1 MASGGKWKEFLIE
14 DLFEKLDLKFKKKKF
29 NKAEDISQKRTKEFD
44 LPLVNAKNGDNGIM
58 YYGRSTDFESAEM
71 TIDIVNDGAVSTGNV
86 YPQPQR
92 TGVLYNAYLI
102 KAKQNVSK
110 VSLSFLSTA
119 IQKSI
124 KLKFGYEDKAG
135 WEKVKKEYISLP
147 SLDDNPAFSYMDSF
161 ITELQA
167 ERLQEL
173 QAERLQELQAER
185 LQELQGYLQ
194 VTGLSNYTLTEE
206 EQRAIDDLDN
216 IKWGTFNIEKLFGKA
231 TRGKRLK
238 SADRISGDLPFVT
251 AGENDTGISAFIGN
265 DVEVFKANTITID
278 MFGSAKYRNYQYGAD
293 DHIAVV
299 HCDKLAKESVL
310 FLTSAIHK
318 VSNAGQFSY
327 AKNFYAKDADELNIS
342 LPIKNSEPNYE
353 QMEIIGSAVQK
364 LVIADVVK
372 YADRELSAYQSVI
385 GE

>member
-124 KLKFGYEDKAG
+124 KLKFGYENKAG

-147 SLDDNPAFSYMDSF
+147 SLDDNPAYFYMDSF
-161 ITELQA
+161 IT
-167 ERLQEL
+167 
-173 QAERLQELQAER
+173 ELQAER

-206 EQRAIDDLDN
+206 EQRAIDSFSEVDWDEF
-216 IKWGTFNIEKLFGKA
+216 TFSSLFDSIQQGE
-231 TRGKRLK
+231 RLTK
-238 SADRISGDLPFVT
+238 SDQISGDLPFVMSGIT
-251 AGENDTGISAFIGN
+251 NTGVVKYIGN
-265 DVEVFKANTITID
+265 SVTQFPKNSITID
-278 MFGSAKYRNYQYGAD
+278 IFGNAFYRSIIFGASDDVGVYWNRENKKSENVMLILAGSIQKALRGRFEYGNKLRSSKSYNLKCHLPTKNNDPDYKLMKTLGSA
-293 DHIAVV
+293 I
-299 HCDKLAKESVL
+299 
-310 FLTSAIHK
+310 
-318 VSNAGQFSY
+318 
-327 AKNFYAKDADELNIS
+327 
-342 LPIKNSEPNYE
+342 
-353 QMEIIGSAVQK
+353 QK

-385 GE
+385 V

>member
-1 MASGGKWKEFLIE
+1 MQKLEEEFLASGGKWKEFLIE

-124 KLKFGYEDKAG
+124 KLKFGYENKAG

-147 SLDDNPAFSYMDSF
+147 SLDDNPAFFYMDSF
-161 ITELQA
+161 IT
-167 ERLQEL
+167 
-173 QAERLQELQAER
+173 ELQAER

-206 EQRAIDDLDN
+206 EQRAIDSFSEVDWDEF
-216 IKWGTFNIEKLFGKA
+216 TFSSLFDSIQQGE
-231 TRGKRLK
+231 RLTK
-238 SADRISGDLPFVT
+238 SDQISGDLPFVMSGIT
-251 AGENDTGISAFIGN
+251 NTGVVKYIGN
-265 DVEVFKANTITID
+265 SVTQFPKNSITID
-278 MFGSAKYRNYQYGAD
+278 IFGNAFYRSIIFGASDDVGVYWNRENKKSKNVMLILAGSIQKALRGRFEYGN
-293 DHIAVV
+293 
-299 HCDKLAKESVL
+299 KLRSSKSYNLKCHLPTKNNGPDYVL
-310 FLTSAIHK
+310 MKTLGLAI
-318 VSNAGQFSY
+318 
-327 AKNFYAKDADELNIS
+327 
-342 LPIKNSEPNYE
+342 
-353 QMEIIGSAVQK
+353 QK

>member
-1 MASGGKWKEFLIE
+1 MQKLEEEFLASGGKWKEFLIE

-161 ITELQA
+161 IT
-167 ERLQEL
+167 
-173 QAERLQELQAER
+173 ELQAER

>member
-1 MASGGKWKEFLIE
+1 MQKLEEEFLASGGKWKEFLIE

-124 KLKFGYEDKAG
+124 KLKFGYENKAG

-147 SLDDNPAFSYMDSF
+147 SLDDNPAYFYMDSF
-161 ITELQA
+161 IT
-167 ERLQEL
+167 
-173 QAERLQELQAER
+173 ELQAER

-206 EQRAIDDLDN
+206 EQRAIE
-216 IKWGTFNIEKLFGKA
+216 G
-231 TRGKRLK
+231 LK
-238 SADRISGDLPFVT
+238 STVEQEMFTMQDIFRITTSAKKFNAKDLSF
-251 AGENDTGISAFIGN
+251 DGIYPYVARTEKDNGIRGYITEDKKYLN
-265 DVEVFKANTITID
+265 PENTISFGQDTAT
-278 MFGSAKYRNYQYGAD
+278 MFYQKNAYFTGDKIKIFSLKNKILNRSIALYLITRMKKSFSVFSWGSMFN
-293 DHIAVV
+293 
-299 HCDKLAKESVL
+299 EEVL
-310 FLTSAIHK
+310 NKTE
-318 VSNAGQFSY
+318 VY
-327 AKNFYAKDADELNIS
+327 
-342 LPIKNSEPNYE
+342 LPINNGQIDYSK
-353 QMEIIGSAVQK
+353 MELIISAVQK

-372 YADRELSAYQSVI
+372 YADRELSAYQNVI

>member
-1 MASGGKWKEFLIE
+1 MQKLEEEFLASGGKWKEFLIE

-124 KLKFGYEDKAG
+124 KLKFGYENKAG

-147 SLDDNPAFSYMDSF
+147 SLDDKPAFSYMDSF

-173 QAERLQELQAER
+173 QVEW

-265 DVEVFKANTITID
+265 DVEPFKANTITID

-327 AKNFYAKDADELNIS
+327 SKNFYAKDADELNIS
-342 LPIKNSEPNYE
+342 LPIKNSKPNYE

-385 GE
+385 V